1 MLDLDFNEEQDML
14 REMVAG
20 LLSEASSFA
29 KVRELEDDPAGY
41 SPELWQQLAELD
53 LLGLLLPEEYGGSG
67 QSMVEGAVVY
77 EEFGRALA
85 ATPHLVSCVIA
96 GGALVRAGSDAQKS
110 EWLPQIA
117 KGEAILTAAWV
128 EPDNSYG
135 PKGVQVRAVAEGDGF
150 TISGTK
156 QLVQYASSA
165 ARLIVLARTG
175 DGERDVDLFLVDPTA
190 AGVTLSQRMTISS
203 DNQYRVD
210 LDGVKVTEADRLGA
224 AGTGWNTWTRVMF
237 EANILLAAQAVGG
250 CTQALDMTVEYSKE
264 RVQFDKPLGSF
275 QALSHYMAD
284 AKTAVDGARLLT
296 YEAAWAHSAARP
308 VDRLAPMA
316 KLFACNT
323 YRDTT
328 AMAQQLFGGVGV
340 TLDYDI
346 QLFFRRAK
354 ALQLSWNDT
363 ARLEELVAQA
373 VLDTPA
379 A

>member
-328 AMAQQLFGGVGV
+328 AMAQQLFGGVGF

>member
-1 MLDLDFNEEQDML
+1 
-14 REMVAG
+14 
-20 LLSEASSFA
+20 
-29 KVRELEDDPAGY
+29 
-41 SPELWQQLAELD
+41 
-53 LLGLLLPEEYGGSG
+53 
-67 QSMVEGAVVY
+67 
-77 EEFGRALA
+77 
-85 ATPHLVSCVIA
+85 VSCVIA

-110 EWLPQIA
+110 EWLPKIA

-328 AMAQQLFGGVGV
+328 AMAQQLFGGVGF

>member
-110 EWLPQIA
+110 EWLPKIA

-250 CTQALDMTVEYSKE
+250 CNQALDMTVEYSKE
-264 RVQFDKPLGSF
+264 RVQFDKPLGAF

-328 AMAQQLFGGVGV
+328 AMAQQLFGGVGF

>member
-29 KVRELEDDPAGY
+29 KVRELEDDPTGY

-110 EWLPQIA
+110 EWLPKIA

-135 PKGVQVRAVAEGDGF
+135 PKGVQMRAVADGDGF

-165 ARLIVLARTG
+165 DRIIVLARTG
-175 DGERDVDLFLVDPTA
+175 DGERDVDLFLVDPAA
-190 AGVTLSQRMTISS
+190 AGVTLAQRMTISS

-210 LDGVKVTEADRLGA
+210 LDGVKVTEADRIGA

-328 AMAQQLFGGVGV
+328 AMAQQIFGGVGF

>member
-67 QSMVEGAVVY
+67 QSMVEGAVVH

-328 AMAQQLFGGVGV
+328 AMAQQLFGGVGF

>member
-1 MLDLDFNEEQDML
+1 
-14 REMVAG
+14 V
-20 LLSEASSFA
+20 
-29 KVRELEDDPAGY
+29 P
-41 SPELWQQLAELD
+41 
-53 LLGLLLPEEYGGSG
+53 
-67 QSMVEGAVVY
+67 
-77 EEFGRALA
+77 
-85 ATPHLVSCVIA
+85 
-96 GGALVRAGSDAQKS
+96 
-110 EWLPQIA
+110 
-117 KGEAILTAAWV
+117 
-128 EPDNSYG
+128 
-135 PKGVQVRAVAEGDGF
+135 
-150 TISGTK
+150 
-156 QLVQYASSA
+156 
-165 ARLIVLARTG
+165 
-175 DGERDVDLFLVDPTA
+175 
-190 AGVTLSQRMTISS
+190 
-203 DNQYRVD
+203 
-210 LDGVKVTEADRLGA
+210 EADRLGA

-284 AKTAVDGARLLT
+284 AKTAIDGARLLT

-308 VDRLAPMA
+308 VNRLAPMA
-316 KLFACNT
+316 KLFACNS

-328 AMAQQLFGGVGV
+328 AMAQQIFGGVGF

-363 ARLEELVAQA
+363 ARLEALVAEA

>member
-110 EWLPQIA
+110 EWLPKIA

-328 AMAQQLFGGVGV
+328 AMAQQLFGGVGF

>member
-1 MLDLDFNEEQDML
+1 
-14 REMVAG
+14 
-20 LLSEASSFA
+20 
-29 KVRELEDDPAGY
+29 
-41 SPELWQQLAELD
+41 
-53 LLGLLLPEEYGGSG
+53 
-67 QSMVEGAVVY
+67 
-77 EEFGRALA
+77 
-85 ATPHLVSCVIA
+85 
-96 GGALVRAGSDAQKS
+96 
-110 EWLPQIA
+110 
-117 KGEAILTAAWV
+117 
-128 EPDNSYG
+128 
-135 PKGVQVRAVAEGDGF
+135 
-150 TISGTK
+150 
-156 QLVQYASSA
+156 
-165 ARLIVLARTG
+165 
-175 DGERDVDLFLVDPTA
+175 
-190 AGVTLSQRMTISS
+190 MTISS

-250 CTQALDMTVEYSKE
+250 CNQALDMTVEYSKE
-264 RVQFDKPLGSF
+264 RVQFDKPLGAF

-323 YRDTT
+323 YRDAT
-328 AMAQQLFGGVGV
+328 AMAQQLFGGVGF

-363 ARLEELVAQA
+363 ARLEELVALA

>member
-77 EEFGRALA
+77 EEFGRVLA

-328 AMAQQLFGGVGV
+328 AMAQQLFGGVGF